1 MMRKHILAALA
12 AALITIAATQA
23 AAQQRPDPAI
33 WRPLDPESTLYID
46 TRHGRIVIEMYPEVA
61 PRQVQR
67 IKELTREKFYDG
79 LVFHRVIDD
88 FMAQGGDPSGDG
100 TGGSTKPD
108 LPAEF
113 EFRRG
118 PEMPFVQAAQTGGG
132 RVGFFKALP
141 ILTQPDTQFQPGRT
155 RDGKAAAQP
164 LHCPGVASMARA
176 QDLNSANSQFFLM
189 RQHNIRVD
197 GKYSV
202 WGRVLWG
209 QEAVMA
215 LAVGEPPTNPDKML
229 KVAVAADL
237 PAGEQAP
244 IFVMRTESP
253 EFLKVIDQTRAE
265 RKADFSVCDVNIPV
279 RVPKQ
284 ADAKDAERKER
295 PWWRLI
301 PFLP

>member
-1 MMRKHILAALA
+1 MRKQIFAVLAAAALALAALP
-12 AALITIAATQA
+12 AL
-23 AAQQRPDPAI
+23 AQQAPDPSV

-46 TRHGRIVIEMYPEVA
+46 TAHGRIVIEMYPEVA
-61 PRQVQR
+61 PKHVQR
-67 IKELTREKFYDG
+67 VKELAREKFYDG
-79 LVFHRVIDD
+79 LAFHRVIDD

-164 LHCPGVASMARA
+164 MHCPGIVSMARA
-176 QDLNSANSQFFLM
+176 QDPNSANSQFFIM

-209 QEAVMA
+209 QDAVMKLA
-215 LAVGEPPTNPDKML
+215 LGEPPANPDKML
-229 KVAVAADL
+229 KVQVAADL
-237 PAGEQAP
+237 PAAEQAP
-244 IFVMRTESP
+244 IYVMRTESP

-265 RKADFSVCDVNIPV
+265 RKADFSVCDVPIPV
-279 RVPKQ
+279 RVPKAAQ
-284 ADAKDAERKER
+284 PKEAERKER

>member
-1 MMRKHILAALA
+1 MRKHILAIMAAFALA
-12 AALITIAATQA
+12 MA
-23 AAQQRPDPAI
+23 AAPAVAQEKPDPSV

-46 TRHGRIVIEMYPEVA
+46 TMHGRIVIEIYPEVA
-61 PRQVQR
+61 PLHVQR
-67 IKELTREKFYDG
+67 IKELAREKFYDG
-79 LVFHRVIDD
+79 LAFHRVIDD
-88 FMAQGGDPSGDG
+88 FMAQGGDPAGDG

-108 LPAEF
+108 LVAEF

-155 RDGKAAAQP
+155 RDGKAAAQAM
-164 LHCPGVASMARA
+164 HCPGVASMARA
-176 QDLNSANSQFFLM
+176 QEPNSANSQFFLM

-197 GKYSV
+197 GKYTV

-209 QEAVMA
+209 QDAVMK
-215 LAVGEPPTNPDKML
+215 LAVGEPPPNPDKML
-229 KVAVAADL
+229 KVQVAADL
-237 PAGEQAP
+237 PAPEQAP
-244 IFVMRTESP
+244 IYVMRTESP

-265 RKADFSVCDVNIPV
+265 RKADFSVCDVKIPV
-279 RVPKQ
+279 RVPKS
-284 ADAKDAERKER
+284 ADPKDAERKER